1 VATTETKGQAMD
13 NEPDYNVTYHNN
25 DAPVIDSSADSQ
37 VIVTA
42 DSAEASVEA
51 VTEMTAGD
59 SITIIDVQV
68 ITND

>member
-1 VATTETKGQAMD
+1 MKGRKKMD
-13 NEPDYNVTYHNN
+13 DTPDYSVTYHNN

-42 DSAEASVEA
+42 DSAAAAVEA

-68 ITND
+68 VTTND